1 MELSKRY
8 LWLAAFQLFW
18 FMCLVES
25 YPDGV
30 NLYKDWLRGKN
41 EDDVERMI
49 AEDQFE
55 APKLCK
61 FYLLWSI
68 AICLQC
74 VEMCLFS
81 VYFRTPSSFTDLGMG
96 EPLEKRTVNRYKNMM
111 LNKDSLDVPLM
122 DDVEQ
127 TKEATR
133 YFSPRITPKRSP
145 GAILSWAIP
154 AANRVRVI
162 STNYRPPGIN
172 RPAA

>member
-1 MELSKRY
+1 MEVNKRY

-18 FMCLVES
+18 SLCLVQS
-25 YPDGV
+25 YDSA
-30 NLYKDWLRGKN
+30 NLYKDWLRVKN
-41 EDDVERMI
+41 DEDIDRMF
-49 AEDQFE
+49 AEDQFD
-55 APKLCK
+55 APRLF
-61 FYLLWSI
+61 FYRTSDS
-68 AICLQC
+68 
-74 VEMCLFS
+74 FS
-81 VYFRTPSSFTDLGMG
+81 DLGVG
-96 EPLEKRTVNRYKNMM
+96 DPIEKRTVNRYKNMM
-111 LNKDSLDVPLM
+111 LNKDSPDAPLL

-133 YFSPRITPKRSP
+133 FFFPRITPKRSP

>member
-1 MELSKRY
+1 MEVTKRY
-8 LWLAAFQLFW
+8 LWLAAMQILW
-18 FMCLVES
+18 FVCLAES

-30 NLYKDWLRGKN
+30 NYYKDWLRGKN
-41 EDDVERMI
+41 DDDAEQMI
-49 AEDQFE
+49 AEEQYE
-55 APKLCK
+55 APKLF
-61 FYLLWSI
+61 FY
-68 AICLQC
+68 
-74 VEMCLFS
+74 
-81 VYFRTPSSFTDLGMG
+81 RTPSNLADLEVG

-111 LNKDSLDVPLM
+111 LNKDSLDAPLI

-133 YFSPRITPKRSP
+133 FFFPRITPKRSP

>member
-1 MELSKRY
+1 MEVSKRY

-18 FMCLVES
+18 FLCLVES
-25 YPDGV
+25 YPDGA
-30 NLYKDWLRGKN
+30 NFYKDWLRGRN
-41 EDDVERMI
+41 EEDVERMI

-55 APKLCK
+55 APKLF
-61 FYLLWSI
+61 FY
-68 AICLQC
+68 
-74 VEMCLFS
+74 
-81 VYFRTPSSFTDLGMG
+81 RTPSSYTDLGMG
-96 EPLEKRTVNRYKNMM
+96 DPLEKRTVNRYKNMM
-111 LNKDSLDVPLM
+111 LTKDSLDVPLI

-133 YFSPRITPKRSP
+133 FFFPRVNPKRSP

>member
-1 MELSKRY
+1 MEVSKRC

-18 FMCLVES
+18 FLCLVES

-41 EDDVERMI
+41 EDDIERMI

-55 APKLCK
+55 APRLF
-61 FYLLWSI
+61 FY
-68 AICLQC
+68 
-74 VEMCLFS
+74 
-81 VYFRTPSSFTDLGMG
+81 RTPSSFTDLGMG

>member
-1 MELSKRY
+1 MELTKRY
-8 LWLAAFQLFW
+8 LWLAAMQMVW
-18 FMCLVES
+18 FICLAES

-30 NLYKDWLRGKN
+30 NYYKDWLRGKN
-41 EDDVERMI
+41 DEDVERMI
-49 AEDQFE
+49 GEDQFD
-55 APKLCK
+55 APKL
-61 FYLLWSI
+61 Y
-68 AICLQC
+68 
-74 VEMCLFS
+74 
-81 VYFRTPSSFTDLGMG
+81 
-96 EPLEKRTVNRYKNMM
+96 MM
-111 LNKDSLDVPLM
+111 LNKDSLDAPLI

-133 YFSPRITPKRSP
+133 FFFPRITPKRSP